1 MNIHSTDKS
10 IKSCTFIVLSNF
22 LLSFTLL
29 VQLLA
34 LTTNSE
40 PIGYGYIVRSVGV
53 DSSGR
58 TLTASLQLIK
68 GSSVYG
74 PDIQNLSLTAC
85 FETKDRLRVRI
96 TDADHERWEVPQ
108 EFIPRETHSSPRSSL
123 LEKRSS
129 TSLPSSEDTH
139 YFHTSTISDLSFTL
153 YNTTPFGF
161 TITRR
166 SSGDVLFDTSPKN
179 DFPDTFL
186 IFKDQYLQLSS
197 SLPANRSSIYGL
209 GEHTKRTFKLEH
221 NQTLTLWNADIG
233 SVNVDVNLYGSHP
246 FYMDVRSHPG
256 VGTSHGVLLFNSNGM
271 DIVYTGDRI
280 TYKVIGG
287 VIDLYFFAGP
297 APELVME
304 QYTELIGRPA
314 PMPYWSF
321 GFHQCRYGYKDITEV
336 RNVVAG
342 YAKAQIPLEVM
353 WTDIDYMD
361 GYKDF
366 TLDPVNFPLDQ
377 MKKLVD
383 TLHHNGQ
390 RFVLILDPG
399 ISINSSYETYKRGM
413 QADVFIKRDGVPYLG
428 EVWPG
433 KVYFPD
439 FINPRGRVFWSNEI
453 KIFHDLLPID
463 GLWLDMNEL
472 SNFISSPPTPF
483 STLDNPPYKIN
494 NSGSLRPINEKTV
507 PATSVHFGNALEY
520 NVHNLYGFL
529 EAKTTNAALID
540 ITGKRPFIL
549 SRSTFV
555 GAGKYTAH
563 WTGDNAATWDDL
575 AYSIPG
581 ILSSGIFGMPMVGAD
596 ICGFA
601 RNTTEELC
609 RRWIQLGAFYPF
621 ARDHTEKFSIHQEL
635 YIWDSVAAT
644 AKKVL
649 GLRYRLL
656 PYFYTLMFEAHTKGI
671 PIARPLFFSFPEDT
685 NAYTIDS
692 QFLIGKGLLISPVLT
707 SGAVSVDAYFPSG
720 TWFNMFNYSNY
731 VNMKSGGYISLD
743 APPDHINVHLQ
754 EGNIVA
760 MQGEAM
766 TTRAARETPFE
777 LLVAINN
784 WGNSSGEVFLDDGE
798 DVEMGREGGKW
809 NLVKF
814 HTDVV
819 NNKLYLRSKIVNE
832 EFALSKNWT
841 IHKVTF
847 LGLKKGVSKI
857 RAYNLATK
865 IGTKIDRS
873 ASGVLEMTGLSVLIR
888 KEFSIELTLAK

>member
-1 MNIHSTDKS
+1 MCYNDEDLAFDRSTEEVSFLKVDKS
-10 IKSCTFIVLSNF
+10 LESSSVIEHTLWWLDSQLSFINF
-22 LLSFTLL
+22 LE
-29 VQLLA
+29 A

-40 PIGYGYIVRSVGV
+40 PTGYGYIVRSVGV

-58 TLTASLQLIK
+58 ILTAHLQLIK
-68 GSSVYG
+68 SSSVFG
-74 PDIQNLSLTAC
+74 PDIQNLSLNA
-85 FETKDRLRVRI
+85 RSLSVRI
-96 TDADHERWEVPQ
+96 TDADHKRWEVPQ
-108 EFIPRETHSSPRSSL
+108 EFFPCETHSSPRSSL
-123 LEKRSS
+123 LGKRSS
-129 TSLPSSEDTH
+129 TSLPSSEDTQ
-139 YFHTSTISDLSFTL
+139 YFQTNTISDLSVTL
-153 YNTTPFGF
+153 PNTTPFVTLPNTTPFGF
-161 TITRR
+161 TIMRR

-179 DFPDTFL
+179 DSPDTLL

-209 GEHTKRTFKLEH
+209 GDHTKRTFKLKH
-221 NQTLTLWNADIG
+221 DQTSTLWNSDIR
-233 SVNVDVNLYGSHP
+233 SSNVDVNLYGSHP

-256 VGTSHGVLLFNSNGM
+256 LGTNHGVLLFNSNGM

-280 TYKVIGG
+280 TYKVVGG
-287 VIDLYFFAGP
+287 VIDLYFFDGP
-297 APELVME
+297 VPELVME

-321 GFHQCRYGYKDITEV
+321 GFHQCRWGYKDITEV

-342 YAKAQIPLEVM
+342 YAKTQIPLE
-353 WTDIDYMD
+353 
-361 GYKDF
+361 
-366 TLDPVNFPLDQ
+366 

-383 TLHHNGQ
+383 ALHHNGQ
-390 RFVLILDPG
+390 KFVLILDPG

-413 QADVFIKRDGVPYLG
+413 QADVFIKRDGVPYFG

-433 KVYFPD
+433 KVYYPD
-439 FINPRGRVFWSNEI
+439 FINPRGRIFWSNEI
-453 KIFHDLLPID
+453 KIFQDLLHVD

-472 SNFISSPPTPF
+472 SHFISSPPTPF

-494 NSGSLRPINEKTV
+494 NNGV
-507 PATSVHFGNALEY
+507 PATSHFGNALEY
-520 NVHNLYGFL
+520 NVHNLYAFL
-529 EAKTTNAALID
+529 EAKTTNAAFID

-563 WTGDNAATWDDL
+563 WTGDNAVTWDDL

-581 ILSSGIFGMPMVGAD
+581 ILSSGLFGIPMVGAD

-621 ARDHTEKFSIHQEL
+621 ARDHSEKFTIHQEL
-635 YIWDSVAAT
+635 YICDSVAAT

-649 GLRYRLL
+649 GLRYQLL
-656 PYFYTLMFEAHTKGI
+656 PYFYTLMYEAHTKGI

-685 NAYTIDS
+685 NSYTIDS
-692 QFLIGKGLLISPVLT
+692 HFLIGKGLMLSPVLT
-707 SGAVSVDAYFPSG
+707 SGAVSVNTYFPSG
-720 TWFNMFNYSNY
+720 TWFIMFNYSNY
-731 VNMKSGGYISLD
+731 INMKSGSYISLD

-777 LLVAINN
+777 LLVAIN
-784 WGNSSGEVFLDDGE
+784 SRYILDVLSFVG
-798 DVEMGREGGKW
+798 VVVGVLGFVGVGIVSVVV
-809 NLVKF
+809 NVLVK
-814 HTDVV
+814 T
-819 NNKLYLRSKIVNE
+819 L
-832 EFALSKNWT
+832 
-841 IHKVTF
+841 
-847 LGLKKGVSKI
+847 
-857 RAYNLATK
+857 
-865 IGTKIDRS
+865 
-873 ASGVLEMTGLSVLIR
+873 VLFKR
-888 KEFSIELTLAK
+888 